1 MPLCSVIKC
10 KINNSDENDISTK
23 IICRFTEGNGRCG
36 KRFLRKPI
44 RETVVENLH
53 GKSAMAYRAE
63 MAEQYM
69 DHNDIIEPPH
79 LYSAEVL
86 RTAKHEIL
94 KKKYIHE
101 DPIKALHIMKFNK
114 LAGIIHN
121 IGLDP
126 FYVHYWGN
134 YQLDVYRAY
143 AASEP
148 ACVYTDATG
157 SIVKKIRK
165 PDNSNSKHIF
175 LYNCVIN
182 CDRGGL
188 FPVAQ
193 ILTESHNTNSIQF
206 WLIEWI
212 RSGAPRPR
220 EVVCDFS
227 KALLIAT
234 VRSFSGYLT
243 IENYTDACKD
253 VYVPDCYIRIDVAH
267 FIKKYATFLKDV
279 RIRIRQFYLSLLGQL
294 ILCRNEE
301 MAKILLT
308 SILVIARS
316 ETEGVTQDGTLTIC
330 EEHKIKIKS
339 LMSSTMEENLF
350 ENMEAEDDT
359 NNEEHED
366 NNVNKWTEWAKT
378 IENDIMEVINIV
390 EGNRE
395 NAHYLPKFADRIMKD
410 IKYLPMWSS
419 ICRDKFGYGRVPA
432 SSASVEGDFN
442 IIKNVLLK
450 NEETPMRVD
459 EFVSKHINFLSG
471 HIKLAHS
478 KQLAEEDKTEEPNK
492 AKLIDI
498 NNDTI
503 ELNYEIINVSS
514 ITNPCPVCAN
524 GDKPTGDHKCYIC
537 KKAVH
542 AIDGCSAPLG
552 EEGYGQARICKDC
565 SENNIVNDILP
576 TREVE
581 NWRGLATTKEKK
593 TRSKYLQTDNIENQ
607 FLFNDKITKIPIMK
621 NGGNI
626 TMQSVK
632 LDNKRFS
639 FTNTC
644 AFDSILQLF
653 IAAYFDK
660 HEIKNFISL
669 NNLHIF
675 FQLVVNIATHG
686 VRKHSYRLR
695 AQVLNEIFTGTSLP
709 NNCIL
714 IDCAVN
720 IGSLCSKLFTKYPPF
735 SEISRCSNGCT
746 ERKKIF
752 PLLHADINLL
762 LHQDFNAIENNIL
775 IQGSRSCCQT
785 NCNGFE
791 ITTFSHTG
799 NY

>member
-1 MPLCSVIKC
+1 
-10 KINNSDENDISTK
+10 
-23 IICRFTEGNGRCG
+23 
-36 KRFLRKPI
+36 
-44 RETVVENLH
+44 
-53 GKSAMAYRAE
+53 
-63 MAEQYM
+63 M
-69 DHNDIIEPPH
+69 DHNDIEPPH

-94 KKKYIHE
+94 KKIYIHE
-101 DPIKALHIMKFNK
+101 DPIKALHIMQFDK
-114 LAGIIHN
+114 LAGTIHN

-134 YQLDVYRAY
+134 YQLNVYRAY
-143 AASEP
+143 AVSEP
-148 ACVYTDATG
+148 ACVYIDATG
-157 SIVKKIRK
+157 TIVKKIRK

-175 LYNCVIN
+175 LYNCVIH
-182 CDRGGL
+182 CDRGL

-193 ILTESHNTNSIQF
+193 MLTESHNTNSIQF
-206 WLIEWI
+206 WLIEWV

-234 VRSFSGYLT
+234 VRSFTGYLT
-243 IENYTDACKD
+243 IDNYVDACKD
-253 VYVPDCYIRIDVAH
+253 IYVPDCYIRIDVAH

-279 RIRIRQFYLSLLGQL
+279 RIRIKQFYLFLLGQL

-301 MAKILLT
+301 MAKMMLT

-316 ETEGVTQDGTLTIC
+316 ETEGVTQDGSLTIC

-339 LMSSTMEENLF
+339 LVSSAMEESF
-350 ENMEAEDDT
+350 ENTEIEENT
-359 NNEEHED
+359 NDEENED

-378 IENDIMEVINIV
+378 IEKDVMEVINTT
-390 EGNRE
+390 EGDRE

-410 IKYLPMWSS
+410 TKYLPMWSC

-432 SSASVEGDFN
+432 SSAAVEGDFN

-459 EFVSKHINFLSG
+459 EFVSKHVNFLSG
-471 HIKLAHS
+471 RIKLAYS
-478 KQLAEEDKTEEPNK
+478 KQLAEEDKTEKPN
-492 AKLIDI
+492 AKI
-498 NNDTI
+498 NNDTV
-503 ELNYEIINVSS
+503 ELNDKIINISK
-514 ITNPCPVCAN
+514 IMNLCPVCAN
-524 GDKPTGDHKCYIC
+524 GDKPTGAHKCYVC
-537 KKAVH
+537 KKDVH
-542 AIDGCSAPLG
+542 AIDGCSVALG

-576 TREVE
+576 SREVE

-593 TRSKYLQTDNIENQ
+593 TRSKYLQKDNIENQ
-607 FLFNDKITKIPIMK
+607 FLLNDKIMKIPIMK

-660 HEIKNFISL
+660 DEIKNFILL

-675 FQLVVNIATHG
+675 FQLIVNIATHG
-686 VRKHSYRLR
+686 IRKHSYRLR
-695 AQVLNEIFTGTSLP
+695 GQILNDIFTGTSLP

-714 IDCAVN
+714 IDCTVN
-720 IGSLCSKLFTKYPPF
+720 IGYLCSKLFTKHPPF
-735 SEISRCSNGCT
+735 SEVSKCSNNCT

-752 PLLHADINLL
+752 SLLHANINLL
-762 LHQDFNAIENNIL
+762 IHEDFNAIENNII
-775 IQGSRSCCQT
+775 IQGSRRCCQT

-791 ITTFSHTG
+791 TTTLSHTG